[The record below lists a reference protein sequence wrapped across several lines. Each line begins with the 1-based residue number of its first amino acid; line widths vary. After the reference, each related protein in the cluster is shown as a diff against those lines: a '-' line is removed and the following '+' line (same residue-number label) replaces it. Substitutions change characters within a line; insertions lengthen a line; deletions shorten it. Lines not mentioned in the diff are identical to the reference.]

1 MHGRPDRNLHGVSVV
16 ATERHPVF
24 GCPRGLGDAGVVG
37 ASHVRVARATAAA
50 FAALTDDEMRAM
62 DATAASPSVA
72 SIGRRAGWC
81 ERESVGLQTI
91 AVSHS

>member
-1 MHGRPDRNLHGVSVV
+1 MHGRRDRNLHRVSVV

-24 GCPRGLGDAGVVG
+24 GRPRGLGDAGAVG

-50 FAALTDDEMRAM
+50 FTDDEMRAL
-62 DATAASPSVA
+62 DAVAASPPVA
-72 SIGRRAGWC
+72 SIGRRASWC
-81 ERESVGLQTI
+81 ERESVGLQTV